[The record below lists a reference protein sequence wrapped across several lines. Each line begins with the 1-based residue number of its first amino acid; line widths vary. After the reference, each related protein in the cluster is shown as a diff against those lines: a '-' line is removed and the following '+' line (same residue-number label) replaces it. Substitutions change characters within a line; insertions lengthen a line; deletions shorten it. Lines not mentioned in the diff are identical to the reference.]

1 MGTESGHA
9 PLRIGL
15 AVGGSIVVGVVA
27 FIIALAIYLKAR
39 TAAIPIEIAAAAVAG
54 SLAWVLFRRSGPVLQ
69 WAGPVLLAAV
79 VGVGSYLAISAVPP
93 SFDQLNAATLLV
105 HDSPMRSAR
114 QVHSKG
120 SFNQGQFCIPSCA
133 VRAEQ
138 SDFDG
143 SVDLVVSDI
152 VGRLK
157 RAGYR
162 TTMQSGGASF
172 VDFDADPART
182 VVITARR
189 GSIDLLISAAPSD
202 RGSVVAS
209 YAR

>member
-1 MGTESGHA
+1 MGTEPGRVA
-9 PLRIGL
+9 RRTGM
-15 AVGGSIVVGVVA
+15 AVGGAAVGGVVA
-27 FIIALAIYLKAR
+27 FIVAVAIYIKAR

-54 SLAWVLFRRSGPVLQ
+54 ALAWVLFRRSGPVLQ
-69 WAGPVLLAAV
+69 WGGPVLLAAV

-93 SFDQLNAATLLV
+93 SFDQLQAATRLV

-143 SVDLVVSDI
+143 SVDLAVSDI

-157 RAGYR
+157 RADYR
-162 TTMQSGGASF
+162 TTTQSSGASF
-172 VDFDADPART
+172 VDFDADPTRT
-182 VVITARR
+182 VVITASR
-189 GSIDLLISAAPSD
+189 GSIDLLISVAPND
-202 RGSVVAS
+202 PGSVVAS
-209 YAR
+209 FAR